1 MSRASC
7 RGRPSSHQPLDS
19 KEKSGYILA
28 RMKYEIIFAPEA
40 VQDFKRLSA
49 RDRSIVRDAIEQH
62 LRYEPEK
69 TSKSR
74 IKRLRGI
81 SRPQY
86 RLRIGEIRVFYDVVE
101 PDVEILAIIPKSKAS
116 AWLEEVG
123 E

>member
-1 MSRASC
+1 
-7 RGRPSSHQPLDS
+7 
-19 KEKSGYILA
+19 
-28 RMKYEIIFAPEA
+28 MKYEIIVAPEA

-101 PDVEILAIIPKSKAS
+101 PDVEILAIITKSKAT

>member
-1 MSRASC
+1 M
-7 RGRPSSHQPLDS
+7 
-19 KEKSGYILA
+19 
-28 RMKYEIIFAPEA
+28 
-40 VQDFKRLSA
+40 SA

-101 PDVEILAIIPKSKAS
+101 QGVEILVIIPKSKAT
-116 AWLEEVG
+116 AWLEDVG